1 MTIGTSMFSEFATRS
16 FARVQEQIADL
27 QTRISSGKNDP
38 RSSADPMRAAQLSA
52 LTEQRAALEHF
63 EKAAEQADSRIA
75 LTDLAVGD
83 VGVIMRRMSE
93 LSLLAASDTLP
104 PSSIQGLQAEAI
116 TLRESLM
123 EIANRTDALGQP
135 LFSGYSA
142 GPAFEDTGDG
152 FVYRGDLG
160 QPSQRLSETLTLPV
174 GLNGADL
181 FEGVS
186 FDGGKVSLFD
196 MVSDVI
202 DSFSPEMHVARS
214 QFSVEGEALL
224 DLRASHIPQD
234 IGFTLTGPEG
244 QVDISATI
252 VSGLPAPLVD
262 AINAQTD
269 YTGVTAAI
277 SDDGRSIRLSSEA
290 EIGLSAFSRSDG
302 PKDVIGSIQQLAFR
316 GQQKR
321 DPVSLRTQDMSQD
334 VTVAKLQAA
343 TDHFS
348 TKRAEVGSMGAV
360 VDTQSEA
367 LSNRRLRIDEA
378 VSGLEDLDVADAV
391 TRLQTLLMT
400 RDAAQQTFVK
410 ISRTSLFDYLR

>member
-16 FARVQEQIADL
+16 FARVQSEIADL

-83 VGVIMRRMSE
+83 VGTIMRRMSE

-104 PSSIQGLQAEAI
+104 PSSIQGLQAEAM
-116 TLRESLM
+116 TLRDSLM

-152 FVYRGDLG
+152 VVYRGDLG

-181 FEGVS
+181 FEGVA
-186 FDGGKVSLFD
+186 FDGGRVSLFE
-196 MVSDVI
+196 MVDEVI
-202 DSFSPEMHVARS
+202 GSFAPEMHQARS
-214 QFSVEGEALL
+214 QFTLEGEAMLS
-224 DLRASHIPQD
+224 LRATHMPQD
-234 IGFTLTGPEG
+234 IGFTLTGPAG
-244 QVDISATI
+244 AVQIDATI

-262 AINAQTD
+262 AINAQTAQ
-269 YTGVTAAI
+269 TGITAAV
-277 SDDGRSIRLSSEA
+277 SADGNSIQLSSEGD
-290 EIGLSAFSRSDG
+290 IGLSGFSRSDG
-302 PKDVIGSIQQLAFR
+302 PRDVIGSVQQLAFR

-321 DPVSLRTQDMSQD
+321 DPVNLRSLEMSQD

-367 LSNRRLRIDEA
+367 LSNRRLRIEEA

-410 ISRTSLFDYLR
+410 ITRTSLFDYLR

>member
-1 MTIGTSMFSEFATRS
+1 MSIGTSMFSEFATRN
-16 FARVQEQIADL
+16 FARVQEQISDL

-104 PSSIQGLQAEAI
+104 PSSIQGLQSEAI
-116 TLRESLM
+116 TLRASLM

-152 FVYRGDLG
+152 VVYLGDLG

-181 FEGVS
+181 FEGVP
-186 FDGGKVSLFD
+186 FRDTKVSLFE
-196 MVSDVI
+196 MVAEVV

-214 QFSVEGEALL
+214 KFTVEGEALL
-224 DLRASHIPQD
+224 DLRSTHIPKD
-234 IGFTLTGPEG
+234 ISFTLTGSEG
-244 QVDISATI
+244 SADISATI
-252 VSGLPAPLVD
+252 VTGLPTPLID
-262 AINAQTD
+262 EINSQTAI
-269 YTGVTAAI
+269 TGVTAVMN
-277 SDDGRSIRLSSEA
+277 DDGRTIRLLSDG
-290 EIGLSAFSRSDG
+290 EIGVSGFERSDDPRG
-302 PKDVIGSIQQLAFR
+302 VIGQIQQLAFR
-316 GQQKR
+316 GQAKR
-321 DPVSLRTQDMSQD
+321 DPVPLRAEAMSQD
-334 VTVAKLQAA
+334 VTVAKLQSA

-360 VDTQSEA
+360 LDTQAQA